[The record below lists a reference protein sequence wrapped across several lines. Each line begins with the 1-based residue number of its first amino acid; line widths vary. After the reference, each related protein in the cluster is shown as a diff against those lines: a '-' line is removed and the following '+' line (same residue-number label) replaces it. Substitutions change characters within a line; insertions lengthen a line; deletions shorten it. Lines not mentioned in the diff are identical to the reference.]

1 MQHITVYREKNRY
14 AGWPAKDGIWSWQN
28 EVVVGFTLGYYD
40 GENGGFHTADRDRAF
55 RPMLARSTD
64 RGQNWNTEAFPGPT
78 PQGAASPPT
87 NTSMHP

>member
-14 AGWPAKDGIWSWQN
+14 AGWPANYGIWSWQN

-55 RPMLARSTD
+55 RPM
-64 RGQNWNTEAFPGPT
+64 QAFPGPT